1 MVAGVNVNDIG
12 WPESG
17 LEHLNCCPVCG
28 SSSRGLQYSSLEDR
42 LYGTPGSWALYQCAG
57 CRVYYL
63 DPRPTIETIGKAYTE
78 YHTHAAARQN
88 ALAGNPL
95 RNIKQALKNGYLNN
109 TWNTSLQPAFPLL
122 AHLISSISPHWM
134 DLYNRQTMRNL
145 PNPPRGE
152 LLDVG
157 CGSGSF
163 LKIAKTVG
171 WSVQGI
177 DVDEKAVEAAKAEKI
192 DARVGGIDL
201 FEGQS
206 ELFDVITMS
215 HVIEHVHDPR
225 RTLKAC
231 WDLLKPGGT
240 LWMESPNM
248 DSRGRELF
256 GRNWRGLEPPRHL
269 VLFSTRTMSK
279 LLRDV
284 GFGTIQHAGW
294 MPQHQPM
301 YQASK
306 NIRDG
311 NVVDATNLTV
321 FDKVRITITD
331 WKLKREVERREFFT
345 FICTKSPY

>member
-1 MVAGVNVNDIG
+1 MNDIG

-17 LEHLNCCPVCG
+17 LEYLECCPVCG
-28 SSSRGLQYSSLEDR
+28 SSSRSLQYSSLEDR
-42 LYGTPGSWALYQCAG
+42 LYGVPGSWTLYRCTG
-57 CRVYYL
+57 CHVFYL
-63 DPRPTIETIGKAYTE
+63 DPRPTIETIGKAYTK
-78 YHTHAAARQN
+78 YHTHFPGSQDTPSR
-88 ALAGNPL
+88 NPL
-95 RNIKQALKNGYLNN
+95 RNIKLALKNGYLNN
-109 TWNTSLQPAFPLL
+109 TWNTSLRPAFPLL
-122 AHLISSISPHWM
+122 ARLISKVLPHWM
-134 DLYNRQTMRNL
+134 ELYNRQAMRNL
-145 PNPPRGE
+145 PNPPCGE

-177 DVDEKAVEAAKAEKI
+177 DVDEKAIEAARAEKI
-192 DARVGGIDL
+192 DARVGSIDI

-206 ELFDVITMS
+206 ELFNVITMS

-225 RTLKAC
+225 RTLQVC
-231 WDLLKPGGT
+231 WNLLKPGGT

-248 DSRGRELF
+248 DSHGLELF

-269 VLFSTRTMSK
+269 VLFGTRAMSE
-279 LLRDV
+279 LLRDI
-284 GFGTIQHAGW
+284 GFGNIQHAGW
-294 MPQHQPM
+294 MPQHKPM

-311 NVVDATNLTV
+311 NTIDTTSLTF
-321 FDKVRITITD
+321 FDKVRISITD

-345 FICTKSPY
+345 FICTKFPC